1 MSEQFGLVCLPM
13 QAAAPVS
20 KILMELATGVEPA
33 TCSLQVS
40 CSAIEP
46 RQHTIQGLNSFN
58 GSYITTTLNTPF
70 ANHIID
76 RG

>member
-1 MSEQFGLVCLPM
+1 MFEQFGLVCLPM

-20 KILMELATGVEPA
+20 KILVELATGVEPA

-46 RQHTIQGLNSFN
+46 LEHMVAIALVHQASIPLNRTGDRRQFLEG
-58 GSYITTTLNTPF
+58 
-70 ANHIID
+70 
-76 RG
+76 